1 MAGKND
7 GKIRCSFCGKT
18 QDQVGRMISGPN
30 GAFICDECV
39 DICAEIIEEEN
50 LEEKAPASAKE
61 EINLI
66 KPEEMKAFLD
76 DYVIGQDQAKRYFR
90 LRYTIIIKECLQIR
104 KMMWNFRK
112 AIF

>member
-50 LEEKAPASAKE
+50 L
-61 EINLI
+61 
-66 KPEEMKAFLD
+66 
-76 DYVIGQDQAKRYFR
+76 VWRQR
-90 LRYTIIIKECLQIR
+90 LRLLQR
-104 KMMWNFRK
+104 KK
-112 AIF
+112 SI